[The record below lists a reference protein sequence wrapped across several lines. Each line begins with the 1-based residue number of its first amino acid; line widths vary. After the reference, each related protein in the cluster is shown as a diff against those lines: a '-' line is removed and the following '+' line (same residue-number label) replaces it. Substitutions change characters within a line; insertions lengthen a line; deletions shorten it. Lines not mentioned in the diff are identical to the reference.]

1 MSKLTDRDLRLR
13 QQGGFKLVCLEG
25 GGGGW
30 ISARIISVPT
40 CNLLARRKLFL
51 FALGF
56 RKNWGYP
63 HYKWRFQGYV
73 NIHWPVGCWSS
84 SNSSVKLSRNEH
96 HLGAGPR
103 DCNNANIS
111 MFYSHTQPCHFQA
124 RSHGL
129 KIWPDTSFTRN
140 QSMHCSHGRNEPGWT
155 LTFVRGV
162 TLANCKWCLPTKLP
176 RIHACI
182 IMYILRNTHQ
192 KVVL

>member
-13 QQGGFKLVCLEG
+13 QQGGFKLVCPEG

-40 CNLLARRKLFL
+40 CNLLARRQLFL

-111 MFYSHTQPCHFQA
+111 MFYSHTQPCQFQL

-140 QSMHCSHGRNEPGWT
+140 HSIFFALFTRKERTRVNFNFCQRRYFSK
-155 LTFVRGV
+155 F
-162 TLANCKWCLPTKLP
+162 
-176 RIHACI
+176 
-182 IMYILRNTHQ
+182 
-192 KVVL
+192 